1 MQDGVKELIAQIR
14 KEEREKILREINT
27 RESNQKPW
35 DRISDQVENW
45 GKKNNIYNW
54 HLSKIKN
61 AVYTIVRYS
70 LEIDRMSSLR
80 EEQLGIAS
88 ELTNNLLEM
97 IYPTNLRRDEDE

>member
-1 MQDGVKELIAQIR
+1 MTSNLKELIEQIR
-14 KEEREKILREINT
+14 KEEREKILIEMNT

-35 DRISDQVENW
+35 DCISNQIENW
-45 GKKNNIYNW
+45 GKKNDIYNW

-80 EEQLGIAS
+80 EEQLEIAS
-88 ELTNNLLEM
+88 ELTSNLLEM
-97 IYPTNLRRDEDE
+97 IYPTNLRRDENE